1 MLGRWLGLAAL
12 AAAALA
18 LAGCGGVSGDAS
30 DAIGSPL
37 TVYSSLPL
45 QGPLASDSTQI
56 VDGEKLALEESGG
69 RAGKFRIA
77 YFSLDDANPAT
88 GVWSPEVTAGNAKT
102 AAQDPSTI
110 AYIGDLDSGA
120 TAVSLPLMNSAGILQ
135 VSPSSPYIGLTSSVD
150 AGQDEPERF
159 YPSGKRNFGRLQP
172 GDGVE
177 GAAQAQLM
185 RSLGVSS
192 LYVLDNQDPFQVP
205 LATIVAS
212 DAESEGITVRAHDSI
227 SMPTG
232 GNFTGEVEKIVESK
246 AQAVFLAG
254 EAGPASAALWQAL
267 HTADPGLLLFGS
279 SAMAQESFASQIGAA
294 AGETYLTTPLL
305 APALYPPTGQ
315 RVIARLPHPL
325 RRGSGAVGAVWL
337 RGDADGP
344 GVGPERRVG
353 RQRSRCRHRPLLRH
367 ARASRGDRAVLDQA
381 QRRNELDGLRR
392 RPRQRRPAGLLSRPE
407 RPPGAGGAGGRLTAA
422 PQPPLWLSP
431 STSR

>member
-18 LAGCGGVSGDAS
+18 LAGCGGVSSDAS

-45 QGPLASDSTQI
+45 QGPLAADSTQI

-77 YFSLDDANPAT
+77 YFSLDDANPST

-135 VSPSSPYIGLTSSVD
+135 VSPASPYIGLTSSID

-159 YPSGKRNFGRLQP
+159 YPSGKRTFGRLQP

-185 RSLGVSS
+185 RSLAVRT

-232 GNFTGEVEKIVESK
+232 ASFSGEVEKIVESK

-254 EAGPASAALWQAL
+254 EGGQASAALWRAL
-267 HTADPGLLLFGS
+267 HAADPGLLLFGS
-279 SAMAQESFASQIGAA
+279 SAMARESFASQIGAA
-294 AGETYLTTPLL
+294 GGETYLTTPLL

-315 RVIARLPHPL
+315 RVMRDFRRRFGVEAGPWALYGYAAMRTVLESVRSAGAAGNDRAAVIARFFATRAPH
-325 RRGSGAVGAVWL
+325 AVI
-337 RGDADGP
+337 GP
-344 GVGPERRVG
+344 FSIKPNGETSSTIYGVDRVSEG
-353 RQRSRCRHRPLLRH
+353 RL
-367 ARASRGDRAVLDQA
+367 AFYRALNA
-381 QRRNELDGLRR
+381 
-392 RPRQRRPAGLLSRPE
+392 PRVPAAPAG
-407 RPPGAGGAGGRLTAA
+407 G
-422 PQPPLWLSP
+422 
-431 STSR
+431 